1 MSILFVFLLI
11 LHKHLTILWDFKIFI
26 LVFLPF
32 LQKKWRKKMSKK
44 HNFTLIFDKNI
55 FIFLLILLL
64 NPFCP

>member
-1 MSILFVFLLI
+1 MVFQNF
-11 LHKHLTILWDFKIFI
+11 HFG
-26 LVFLPF
+26 VFAF
-32 LQKKWRKKMSKK
+32 FAKKWRKKMSKK

>member
-1 MSILFVFLLI
+1 MSILFVFFVDYAQI
-11 LHKHLTILWDFKIFI
+11 PYYFMGFQNFHFG
-26 LVFLPF
+26 VFAF
-32 LQKKWRKKMSKK
+32 LQKNGVKKMSKK